1 MEIGKGIRH
10 TFIQVFP
17 DAPAPLLQGVI
28 AALSGR
34 ALAVLDRGVPQNNA
48 FTALPA
54 ACAAHRHVFS
64 WLAYAEL
71 HVAETLQWP

>member
-1 MEIGKGIRH
+1 MDIGNGIRH
-10 TFIQVFP
+10 TSIQVFP

-34 ALAVLDRGVPQNNA
+34 ALAVLDRGEPQNNA
-48 FTALPA
+48 FTTLPA
-54 ACAAHRHVFS
+54 ASAAHRHVFS